1 MKELMHFL
9 KQTMNFHG
17 IDPDEITNIEENCG
31 TVWFE
36 CEGQKYFLS
45 IAECEDDD
53 EEQDEQEGVVLDP
66 TKDQIIRTEKSK

>member
-53 EEQDEQEGVVLDP
+53 EGNE
-66 TKDQIIRTEKSK
+66 